1 MPFLTTE
8 GNSILNLMLRKV
20 SYTPADALYLSLHT
34 GDPGQNGANEVT
46 GGSYARKA
54 ITFDAASSKKC
65 VSSAAIEF
73 EGMPS
78 ATVSHVCLWDNSTS
92 GNVKWAGSLAASK
105 AVPAGE
111 TLRFKAGEVTVEL
124 DPA

>member
-1 MPFLTTE
+1 MPFLTAE
-8 GNSILNLMLRKV
+8 GNAILNHMLREAA
-20 SYTPADALYLSLHT
+20 YTPAEALYLSLHT

-46 GGSYARKA
+46 GGSYVRQA
-54 ITFDAASSKKC
+54 ITFDAADAKKC
-65 VSSAAIEF
+65 ESSADIEF
-73 EGMPS
+73 EGMPA
-78 ATVSHVCLWDNSTS
+78 ATVTHVALWDADSS
-92 GNVKWAGSLAASK
+92 GNVKWAGGLAASK